1 MSEAEPQTSDEHR
14 VLCLCFL
21 QSIQFTLCVLYVLV
35 HTKVGGQHFPVVA
48 LLAEVAEK
56 RGAELG
62 VAALW

>member
-1 MSEAEPQTSDEHR
+1 MSLLSAEHPIHL
-14 VLCLCFL
+14 V
-21 QSIQFTLCVLYVLV
+21 CVLYVLV

-56 RGAELG
+56 CGAELG